1 MPIEPNVS
9 YIDDLNVSNPPAT
22 DPLSQVD
29 EHLRLIK
36 TAVKQ
41 SFPNISGAVT
51 ATQSVLNGL
60 DGRVSALEGA
70 DSAAIANNSGTPAF
84 ASGITAGEIRNLIDL
99 GTADNV
105 IFNQVGTGTLTFD
118 NGMWKFVTSG
128 TDLIIKYNNV
138 NRYKF
143 SSGGTFRAFDDAIAK
158 ATI

>member
-9 YIDDLNVSNPPAT
+9 YIADLNISNPPAT

-36 TAVKQ
+36 TAVAQ
-41 SFPNISGAVT
+41 SFPNISGVVT

-70 DSAAIANNSGTPAF
+70 DSAAIANNSGTPSF

-118 NGMWKFVTSG
+118 NGMWQFVTSG

-143 SSGGTFRAFDDAIAK
+143 TSSGTFRAFGDVFAASSI
-158 ATI
+158 

>member
-143 SSGGTFRAFDDAIAK
+143 SSGGTFRAFDDVIAK